1 MTLTVRLDYKVE
13 EALAEYAVGNGI
25 SKSEAVKRGLKLLFE
40 SAPQK
45 KSAYELGKH
54 LFGRHAGGAADLSVN
69 HSKYVKEAIRAKY
82 ASRYRPPGRPV

>member
-40 SAPQK
+40 STPQK
-45 KSAYELGKH
+45 KSSYEAGKH
-54 LFGRHAGGAADLSVN
+54 LFGCYESGRTDVSVN

-82 ASRYRPPGRPV
+82 ASRYRPPGRSV